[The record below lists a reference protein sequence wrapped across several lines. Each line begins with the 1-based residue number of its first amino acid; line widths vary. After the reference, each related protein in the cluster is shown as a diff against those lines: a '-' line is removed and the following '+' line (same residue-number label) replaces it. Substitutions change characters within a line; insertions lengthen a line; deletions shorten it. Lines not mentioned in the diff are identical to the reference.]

1 MTGHRID
8 KLQAFIKNAAA
19 LELRILVLNRSY
31 FELASITAALNAV
44 S

>member
-1 MTGHRID
+1 MIKHRID
-8 KLQAFIKNAAA
+8 NLHAFIKNASA
-19 LELRILVLNRSY
+19 LKLSKLVLNRSY